1 MAQISVRNEVAKEE
15 KFAEAKLELF
25 VSETE

>member
-1 MAQISVRNEVAKEE
+1 MAQISVRNGVAEKE

-25 VSETE
+25 VTETE